1 MVKPCKVT
9 YGGKEY
15 PIEDY
20 LAILHDGLLDQM
32 VKDGIIDDGNFVQP
46 LKPIEKTEDDI
57 SREQTQ
63 ETEILLNGLA
73 DKRRKEGKFIRDG
86 VEYVRNEKGL
96 GELSDKKG
104 EIRFTN
110 EISIPFRYKL
120 VEANTLQPSHQDGI
134 RNSFHFIPEAQP
146 KNRNDKG
153 SLQAEESFANKPR
166 FNELGESTNAY
177 SGAPVVNERNEVIQ
191 GNNRS
196 AGLRKGYARGNE
208 EYKNSLI
215 NNATKFGFTEEQVRS
230 MESPILVRQV
240 AVSDEGAIEIGNYD
254 VKDLETGGIRRL
266 DPVAITRRMP
276 FSIKGRMAELMFSG
290 DETLNQTIR
299 DNQKKIIEIISPY
312 INQAQRNTIIKD
324 GVLSDVGI
332 KDIEDIA
339 KQFLFDNGSSFL
351 PEIFENL
358 SATQKEGL
366 KRALPYI
373 FSVSPEK
380 GLVQDIQV
388 AIIAINDFN
397 SSGAGSFDGWLAQAD
412 MFNEGLTPK
421 DKYSPL
427 EIAIAKLLAEEKTQ
441 KGISSVFSEYARA
454 VTDKPA
460 DMFEPAKEGKSRAE
474 GVLEI
479 FKVEDNERPS
489 NTTSGEDVDSEQKDK
504 AKEKAEPSERKTI
517 NIRTPA
523 VQKKEPEIKIK
534 ALSEIEAAKERVKN
548 AKEMVAAIRGAKIDG
563 KGKAFDATLGLPVAI
578 WNGAIETVATAI
590 EAGVAVADA
599 IKRGLNYI
607 QKNNR
612 GQWNKKAY
620 NDRVIAELGLRGIEV
635 NGEDLIVQPL
645 EDKATVEL
653 VNGFYSPLEKG
664 IVEAKTD
671 KATGKGWMKVLSGV
685 TEGDELNYTGVKDF
699 LESNADRPISRKELL
714 DYMKNN
720 RIEVVEVV
728 LGEAKG
734 ADILNEEQ
742 LKRLDELEKLDA
754 KYPSGAIEDI
764 EAGSYDEFLYL
775 LNVRDKSS
783 SEDLIRL
790 QRDSERKAQLAQRSG
805 DKKLA
810 EKYWNDS
817 HRYTARHE
825 ALELSEEGAGGISNP
840 TKFSQYQLEGDKE
853 NYKEILVTMP
863 SKVPN
868 YTPITVLPSG
878 YDIIFDSR
886 NNTYAVIEENQTSG
900 KSITGRYHNTQEDAV
915 KNAIEVINSQRK
927 NVITGKAFDN
937 QFQSS
942 HFDEPNI
949 LVHLRMNTRTDAEG
963 NKVLFIEEV
972 QSDWGQ
978 KGKKEGFIDNEKLP
992 KKTFIDYRQEL
1003 FEKYKT
1009 EKYNDLVKVATQ
1021 NEVSNL
1027 ERLFAKEN
1035 GQENLLKTIPT
1046 APFVTDT
1053 NSWTKL
1059 GLKAA
1064 LKEAVAQGADKL
1076 AWTTGE
1082 QQNDRYDLSKSVS
1095 KLSLTKD
1102 NVLRAYDLNGEKIYD
1117 KKISSEKEIEDT
1129 FGKEAAQKL
1138 LEQPTQKVITDYDP
1152 KGIDGRELS
1161 GVDLK
1166 VGGKGMKGFYGSPT
1180 EGNLGIVGNV
1190 AKSLFGQEP
1199 NTVEINQGRTF
1210 YYEETEK
1217 GFEILESFGTK
1228 AEYAEIGVVLKTEKE
1243 AQEYVDKKSTTSTQY
1258 SIDITPELKQ
1268 AVKEGIPLFKSELT
1282 QAKERLKEASAALSK
1297 LNKNLG
1303 IYSDPEQ
1310 NARAL
1315 FEYHKALV
1323 GLAKAYI
1330 KAGVNSVKDFAKELG
1345 ENLTQEIRDAWN
1357 EANGKSKKTLSDF
1370 KDVAEKIQAKEE
1382 KERLAGKSK
1391 RMTTQRL
1398 LASSE
1403 YSEEFKQAI
1412 GEDAIYYTELPN
1424 EITEKEAQAIID
1436 IKGDVNAEMAIM
1448 DMNNNM
1454 KLAIRFKIAQKLID
1468 NYEAEGNLDKAVEI
1482 YENIAEKVTD
1492 AAQGL
1497 QSLST
1502 WPKLSPA
1509 AAIHMARKSVKKQ
1522 YDAKAADAKP
1532 KTDKI
1537 DKEFKKINK
1546 ESIQEALENIKN
1558 IVEKNT
1564 FPSGGAII
1572 TELPA
1577 GYGQNNK
1584 VFTREKYL
1592 AAKKSLRGFTF
1603 SFAGGV
1609 PIEKFIDIAGY
1620 HIEATGKDFN
1630 KFTRRMKADFGSKI
1644 KPYLK
1649 DIYAK
1654 TRKQLIDSGYDKNL
1668 FLSDEDVDAQI
1679 AEQEGKVFEEKLKK
1693 AIEKKDEKAA
1703 KAAIA
1708 KLQEISKEDG
1718 LWGQYKQSAANRL
1731 KNVVLT
1737 NIQKDISESA
1747 PLEQFTDGLVKNMR
1761 AKMAELLPEVTKE
1774 KAIQRPDI
1782 EVIGDAF
1789 KNLEKYKEVWEQ
1801 TQNEFQEKYQDSP
1814 EILEDIDAY
1823 FGEILDKPF
1832 NDKMLS
1838 RAISKGL
1845 REMGTT
1851 ISDIVTKHYTVVDNT
1866 KQSLADKLVNDAG
1879 LSGIEAEAL
1888 SKAVQKEFDN
1898 IATKKK
1904 LQILERMFSK
1914 KERKKTE
1921 FKTLEQD
1928 LIRLT
1933 NLGAFRN
1940 DNIVQ
1945 MYGDKMGWPKL
1956 TEENVKE
1963 LERLATIVQKTEDP
1977 IKKRKAIEDLLAY
1990 QANIKGTS
1998 IMEFVT
2004 AVWYA
2009 NILSGYNTQ
2018 AVNFGANALNTAIL
2032 FGNLV
2037 AQNPKNVKF
2046 IGKGLIEGIK
2056 RGFLEGREVL
2066 RTGYSPIKGKAE
2078 IPTLLERKDFS
2089 KSVANLPKP
2098 ILKLVNY
2105 ASYLKYVRRLMVAA
2119 DVIFFEGQKEMR
2131 AYQQAM
2137 KQASLE
2143 NKENPSLNQFDRAIE
2158 LVGKSDIQL
2167 QNIQERV
2174 ELEFDREL
2182 DEINNSNLSNK
2193 EKEAVIK
2200 QAEIDKKRRT
2210 FDLIEQNRSSD
2221 MIRESAEFAT
2231 QGTYN
2236 YPPQGALGAVAAGI
2250 NQIIRYIPVVR
2261 YAIPFTNIIANVAN
2275 ETLNYTPAAFFML
2288 KKGGIVPYKLSP
2300 LTEQQRTDL
2309 LYKGIIGT
2317 TLMSTV
2323 FLLTQLKGDD
2333 DEPILEI
2340 TANGTGDY
2348 AKNYTLQDAGW
2359 QPYSL
2364 RFKMPNGEYT
2374 GWISYQYSPLVT
2386 ALGYVGNI
2394 NDLMKYTDADEETII
2409 SLMTTSAGM
2418 TTASFFQGTF
2428 LTGLDDFASAVLDPR
2443 SVGKGQQVMEKILNA
2458 GVSATRA
2465 LLIPNL
2471 FSQVSQS
2478 VQKITNDYKK
2488 ETRETIMGKFLQD
2501 IPYARDI
2508 YFNKINILGD
2518 PISPDT
2524 DKFYSA
2530 NKPNKVIDLLIEK
2543 KKVFGAINRKAE
2555 EIYDITLGKQRA
2567 LTDEEFFEY
2576 SKEKG
2581 QFIKN
2586 ALLEDYDKFSKMTSS
2601 EFGKE
2606 LASIKKKAT
2615 ESARYEISDM
2625 GSDLT
2630 EIVRYI
2636 GGEPK
2641 TFKLAPENVAQA
2653 VKIASEYKNTPA
2665 MVALRKQQVEAYVK
2679 VGKLSKQEA
2688 EKKASMQINKNANKY
2703 AKNMIWLKHTK
2714 AEKPQDVLEPK

>member
-1 MVKPCKVT
+1 MASPCIIT
-9 YGGKEY
+9 FGGKKYSFEEY
-15 PIEDY
+15 A
-20 LAILHDGLLDQM
+20 AILHDGLLDQM
-32 VKDGIIDDGNFVQP
+32 VKDKIIDDSDFV
-46 LKPIEKTEDDI
+46 KKAEAVTKTEFDTEEEAELYDI
-57 SREQTQ
+57 SKETDPNVIADKYFRLPSLESTDYKEYQLAQ
-63 ETEILLNGLA
+63 AILGKKPYKVSVKEWVEYGGDSSESDLKEYKRFIKEGKGDIDDVTEILT
-73 DKRRKEGKFIRDG
+73 KRFG
-86 VEYVRNEKGL
+86 VEVTPEDIVGTIINYGNKSEFNRKKVSNIEQALLERYNDLTGKNQITK
-96 GELSDKKG
+96 DAAKKG
-104 EIRFTN
+104 F
-110 EISIPFRYKL
+110 
-120 VEANTLQPSHQDGI
+120 D
-134 RNSFHFIPEAQP
+134 
-146 KNRNDKG
+146 
-153 SLQAEESFANKPR
+153 
-166 FNELGESTNAY
+166 
-177 SGAPVVNERNEVIQ
+177 VVNAKNKTTNKLYGQKEALQE
-191 GNNRS
+191 
-196 AGLRKGYARGNE
+196 AG
-208 EYKNSLI
+208 I
-215 NNATKFGFTEEQVRS
+215 TE
-230 MESPILVRQV
+230 
-240 AVSDEGAIEIGNYD
+240 
-254 VKDLETGGIRRL
+254 
-266 DPVAITRRMP
+266 
-276 FSIKGRMAELMFSG
+276 
-290 DETLNQTIR
+290 
-299 DNQKKIIEIISPY
+299 
-312 INQAQRNTIIKD
+312 
-324 GVLSDVGI
+324 
-332 KDIEDIA
+332 EDIA
-339 KQFLFDNGSSFL
+339 REQEF
-351 PEIFENL
+351 
-358 SATQKEGL
+358 AKEGFGEL
-366 KRALPYI
+366 ETPL
-373 FSVSPEK
+373 EK
-380 GLVQDIQV
+380 FEYQKKQISKKGKT
-388 AIIAINDFN
+388 
-397 SSGAGSFDGWLAQAD
+397 
-412 MFNEGLTPK
+412 E
-421 DKYSPL
+421 L
-427 EIAIAKLLAEEKTQ
+427 EIA
-441 KGISSVFSEYARA
+441 
-454 VTDKPA
+454 
-460 DMFEPAKEGKSRAE
+460 KERFA
-474 GVLEI
+474 
-479 FKVEDNERPS
+479 
-489 NTTSGEDVDSEQKDK
+489 K
-504 AKEKAEPSERKTI
+504 AKEM
-517 NIRTPA
+517 
-523 VQKKEPEIKIK
+523 
-534 ALSEIEAAKERVKN
+534 AAT
-548 AKEMVAAIRGAKIDG
+548 IRGAKIDG

-612 GQWNKKAY
+612 GAWNKKAY

-635 NGEDLIVQPL
+635 NGEDLIVEPL

-664 IVEAKTD
+664 IAEAKTD

-685 TEGDELNYTGVKDF
+685 TEADELNFTGVKAF

-714 DYMKNN
+714 DYIKNN

-728 LGEAKG
+728 LGKDESRKMTNDQARKIFEDNG
-734 ADILNEEQ
+734 YDVITDNNGDTYVEKDEELYDYNDMSKAEQ
-742 LKRLDELEKLDA
+742 DA
-754 KYPSGAIEDI
+754 FDVLAIGNID
-764 EAGSYDEFLYL
+764 AP
-775 LNVRDKSS
+775 K
-783 SEDLIRL
+783 
-790 QRDSERKAQLAQRSG
+790 
-805 DKKLA
+805 
-810 EKYWNDS
+810 
-817 HRYTARHE
+817 
-825 ALELSEEGAGGISNP
+825 ISDA
-840 TKFSQYQLEGDKE
+840 TKFSQYQLEGEKE
-853 NYKEILVTMP
+853 NYKEVLVT
-863 SKVPN
+863 
-868 YTPITVLPSG
+868 LPRKG
-878 YDIIFDSR
+878 NLDDI
-886 NNTYAVIEENQTSG
+886 SG
-900 KSITGRYHNTQEDAV
+900 KLFDKKYTELNASERVSVKREARSQGQVVDESNTF
-915 KNAIEVINSQRK
+915 K
-927 NVITGKAFDN
+927 
-937 QFQSS
+937 SS
-942 HFDEPNI
+942 HFEQPNI
-949 LVHLRMNTRTDAEG
+949 LVHLRINTRTDVDG
-963 NKVLFIEEV
+963 NKVLFIEEL

-978 KGKKEGFIDNEKLP
+978 KGKREGFGIDD
-992 KKTFIDYRQEL
+992 T
-1003 FEKYKT
+1003 KYK
-1009 EKYNDLVKVATQ
+1009 KRL
-1021 NEVSNL
+1021 NEINL
-1027 ERLFAKEN
+1027 ELDAISERVGNKADQNKELLN
-1035 GQENLLKTIPT
+1035 DITTLKTEDFNAIAEKKYPDVYKDLTNESILIKEKKDLENKLFQFKNIPT

-1053 NSWTKL
+1053 NAWTKL
-1059 GLKAA
+1059 GLKTA
-1064 LKEAVAQGADKL
+1064 LKEAVSQGADKL

-1082 QQNDRYDLSKSVS
+1082 QQNDRYDLSKSVDFIEYN
-1095 KLSLTKD
+1095 KTKD
-1102 NVLRAYDLNGEKIYD
+1102 GQYNLSIKIKD
-1117 KKISSEKEIEDT
+1117 GNEQTHKLKESELEG
-1129 FGKEAAQKL
+1129 FVGKEVAQKIINNEGYESDVPDTRVL
-1138 LEQPTQKVITDYDP
+1138 LDE
-1152 KGIDGRELS
+1152 
-1161 GVDLK
+1161 DLK
-1166 VGGKGMKGFYGSPT
+1166 VGGKGMKGFYGSPS
-1180 EGNLGIVGNV
+1180 EGSLGIVGNV
-1190 AKSLFGQEP
+1190 AKTLFKQEP
-1199 NTVEINQGRTF
+1199 KIVDLATNRSGFRMWDNKTNEFLGSFDGEFTLIDENDVKSKQMPENYKTSKEVAKELGYDLKDVKIIYTGETVDN
-1210 YYEETEK
+1210 
-1217 GFEILESFGTK
+1217 
-1228 AEYAEIGVVLKTEKE
+1228 IGARE
-1243 AQEYVDKKSTTSTQY
+1243 QY

-1268 AVKEGIPLFKSELT
+1268 AVKEGIPLFKNELT

-1310 NARAL
+1310 NAKAL

-1330 KAGVNSVKDFAKELG
+1330 KEGIKSLEDFANQIG
-1345 ENLTQEIRDAWN
+1345 EDVTQEVRDAWR
-1357 EANGKSKKTLSDF
+1357 EAKGGDKKTLSDF
-1370 KDVAEKIQAKEE
+1370 REDAKKAQAKEE
-1382 KERLAGKSK
+1382 KERLSDKSK

-1398 LASSE
+1398 LESDE
-1403 YSEEFKQAI
+1403 YSDEFKQAI

-1424 EITEKEAQAIID
+1424 AITEQEAQAIID

-1468 NYEAEGNLDKAVEI
+1468 NYELEGNLDKAVEI
-1482 YENIAEKVTD
+1482 YENIVEKITD

-1509 AAIHMARKSVKKQ
+1509 AAIHMARKNVKKQ

-1537 DKEFKKINK
+1537 DKDFKKINK
-1546 ESIQEALENIKN
+1546 ESIEEALENIKK

-1572 TELPA
+1572 TELPT

-1584 VFTREKYL
+1584 VFTRDKYL
-1592 AAKKSLRGFTF
+1592 AAKKKLRGATF

-1609 PIEKFIDIAGY
+1609 PIEELVDIAGY

-1630 KFTRRMKADFGSKI
+1630 KFTRRMKADLGNKI

-1654 TRKQLIDSGYDKNL
+1654 TRKKLIDSGYDTDL
-1668 FLSDEDVDAQI
+1668 FLSDEEVDKQI
-1679 AEQEGKVFEEKLKK
+1679 LEQEGSVFIEKLKK
-1693 AIEKKDEKAA
+1693 AIEKKDEKAQ
-1703 KAAIA
+1703 KIAIA

-1731 KNVVLT
+1731 RNVVLT
-1737 NIQKDISESA
+1737 NIQKDISGTPS
-1747 PLEQFTDGLVKNMR
+1747 LEQFTDGLVKNMR
-1761 AKMAELLPEVTKE
+1761 AKMAELLPEATNNKNI
-1774 KAIQRPDI
+1774 KRPDI
-1782 EVIGDAF
+1782 EIIGDAF
-1789 KNLEKYKEVWEQ
+1789 KNFEKYKEVWEQ
-1801 TQNEFQEKYQDSP
+1801 TQNEFQEKYQDFP
-1814 EILEDIDAY
+1814 EILESIDAY

-1879 LSGIEAEAL
+1879 LSGTEAEAL

-1904 LQILERMFSK
+1904 SQILEKMFSK

-1921 FKTLEQD
+1921 FRTLEQD
-1928 LIRLT
+1928 LIRMT
-1933 NLGAFRN
+1933 NLGAFRS

-1977 IKKRKAIEDLLAY
+1977 IKKRKAVEDLLAY

-2046 IGKGLIEGIK
+2046 ISKGLIEGIK
-2056 RGFLEGREVL
+2056 RGFLEGKEVL

-2098 ILKLVNY
+2098 ILKLINY
-2105 ASYLKYVRRLMVAA
+2105 ASNLKYVRRLMVAA

-2137 KQASLE
+2137 KQSSLE

-2167 QNIQERV
+2167 QNIQEKV

-2193 EKEAVIK
+2193 EKDAAIK

-2221 MIRESAEFAT
+2221 MIRESVDFAA

-2236 YPPQGALGAVAAGI
+2236 YPPQGALGAVAGGI
-2250 NQIIRYIPVVR
+2250 NYMVRYLPVVR
-2261 YAIPFTNIIANVAN
+2261 YAVPFTNIIANVAN

-2317 TLMSTV
+2317 ALMSTV

-2348 AKNYTLQDAGW
+2348 AKNYALQETGW
-2359 QPYSL
+2359 QPYSV
-2364 RFKMPNGEYT
+2364 RFKLPNGEYT
-2374 GWISYQYSPLVT
+2374 GWMSYQYSPLVA

-2394 NDLMKYTDADEETII
+2394 NDLMKYTDVDEETII

-2443 SVGKGQQVMEKILNA
+2443 SVGKGQQVMEKILNS
-2458 GVSATRA
+2458 GVSAARA
-2465 LLIPNL
+2465 VLIPNL

-2501 IPYARDI
+2501 VPYARDI

-2555 EIYDITLGKQRA
+2555 QIYDITLGKQRA

-2586 ALLEDYDKFSKMTSS
+2586 ALLKDYDKFSKMTSS

-2641 TFKLAPENVAQA
+2641 TFELAPENVAQA

-2665 MVALRKQQVEAYVK
+2665 MLALRKQQIEAYVK

-2688 EKKASMQINKNANKY
+2688 EKKASMQINRNANKY
-2703 AKNMIWLKHTK
+2703 AKNMIWLKHIEAK
-2714 AEKPQDVLEPK
+2714 KPQDVLEPK

>member
-15 PIEDY
+15 SIEEY
-20 LAILHDGLLDQM
+20 LGILHDGLLDQM
-32 VKDGIIDDGNFVQP
+32 VKDGIIDDSNFVKKAESVERTDFDTEEEAELYAISKETDPNVIAAKYFTLPELEQEDYKDFKIAEAFSGK
-46 LKPIEKTEDDI
+46 KPYKITAQEWAEYGGDKEIPSEIKKYISKEKGDIDDFSETI
-57 SREQTQ
+57 SRNIGVTVTPED
-63 ETEILLNGLA
+63 IVGFL
-73 DKRRKEGKFIRDG
+73 
-86 VEYVRNEKGL
+86 VEYGSQAGFKKKKVSNVQQALLERYFDLTGKKQITDEAA
-96 GELSDKKG
+96 KKG
-104 EIRFTN
+104 FETVVEKNKIA
-110 EISIPFRYKL
+110 ESRY
-120 VEANTLQPSHQDGI
+120 
-134 RNSFHFIPEAQP
+134 AQ
-146 KNRNDKG
+146 KQR
-153 SLQAEESFANKPR
+153 LEE
-166 FNELGESTNAY
+166 
-177 SGAPVVNERNEVIQ
+177 
-191 GNNRS
+191 
-196 AGLRKGYARGNE
+196 
-208 EYKNSLI
+208 
-215 NNATKFGFTEEQVRS
+215 
-230 MESPILVRQV
+230 
-240 AVSDEGAIEIGNYD
+240 
-254 VKDLETGGIRRL
+254 
-266 DPVAITRRMP
+266 
-276 FSIKGRMAELMFSG
+276 
-290 DETLNQTIR
+290 
-299 DNQKKIIEIISPY
+299 
-312 INQAQRNTIIKD
+312 
-324 GVLSDVGI
+324 VGI
-332 KDIEDIA
+332 TEEDIA
-339 KQFLFDNGSSFL
+339 REQEFASEGFGELETPLEKFEYQKKQISKKGKTELEINK
-351 PEIFENL
+351 EIF
-358 SATQKEGL
+358 A
-366 KRALPYI
+366 
-373 FSVSPEK
+373 
-380 GLVQDIQV
+380 
-388 AIIAINDFN
+388 
-397 SSGAGSFDGWLAQAD
+397 
-412 MFNEGLTPK
+412 
-421 DKYSPL
+421 
-427 EIAIAKLLAEEKTQ
+427 
-441 KGISSVFSEYARA
+441 
-454 VTDKPA
+454 
-460 DMFEPAKEGKSRAE
+460 
-474 GVLEI
+474 
-479 FKVEDNERPS
+479 
-489 NTTSGEDVDSEQKDK
+489 K
-504 AKEKAEPSERKTI
+504 AKEMA
-517 NIRTPA
+517 
-523 VQKKEPEIKIK
+523 
-534 ALSEIEAAKERVKN
+534 
-548 AKEMVAAIRGAKIDG
+548 AAIRGAKIDG

-612 GQWNKKAY
+612 GAWNKKAY

-664 IVEAKTD
+664 ISEAKTD
-671 KATGKGWMKVLSGV
+671 KATGKGWMKALSGV

-728 LGEAKG
+728 LGAKEALSKEAMDDVYNG
-734 ADILNEEQ
+734 INEQ
-742 LKRLDELEKLDA
+742 LSRTNQPDEVVEFVNEKLNDW
-754 KYPSGAIEDI
+754 YNNPSDKNYKSLYAALGEVNLSLDDFIES
-764 EAGSYDEFLYL
+764 A
-775 LNVRDKSS
+775 
-783 SEDLIRL
+783 EDRM
-790 QRDSERKAQLAQRSG
+790 D
-805 DKKLA
+805 D
-810 EKYWNDS
+810 
-817 HRYTARHE
+817 
-825 ALELSEEGAGGISNP
+825 
-840 TKFSQYQLEGDKE
+840 TKFSQYQLEGEKE
-853 NYKEILVTMP
+853 NYKEVLVTL
-863 SKVPN
+863 PN
-868 YTPITVLPSG
+868 QGVRPIGKWEFYEREG
-878 YDIIFDSR
+878 Y
-886 NNTYAVIEENQTSG
+886 
-900 KSITGRYHNTQEDAV
+900 TQEEFE
-915 KNAIEVINSQRK
+915 NAPKEFQQK
-927 NVITGKAFDN
+927 LFDKWKAETSLVVVN
-937 QFQSS
+937 KKEQFQST

-949 LVHLRMNTRTDAEG
+949 LVHLRMNTRTDADG
-963 NKVLFIEEV
+963 NKILFLEEV

-978 KGKKEGFIDNEKLP
+978 KGKREGFVGELEYDKADKAYGE
-992 KKTFIDYRQEL
+992 FIKEMEL
-1003 FEKYKT
+1003 KYGKGRWQY
-1009 EKYNDLVKVATQ
+1009 EMDESESRKEYDLLDIRDRAESRDRSK
-1021 NEVSNL
+1021 
-1027 ERLFAKEN
+1027 
-1035 GQENLLKTIPT
+1035 IPS

-1059 GLKAA
+1059 GLKTA

-1180 EGNLGIVGNV
+1180 EGSLGIVGNV
-1190 AKSLFGQEP
+1190 AKSLFGQVP
-1199 NTVEINQGRTF
+1199 KTVEISKGTDNLTKEEALSLLEQG
-1210 YYEETEK
+1210 EK
-1217 GFEILESFGTK
+1217 IYTYSRGTMYRLYDK
-1228 AEYAEIGVVLKTEKE
+1228 NDIDE
-1243 AQEYVDKKSTTSTQY
+1243 ATNYFSKKGEAKSTQY

-1268 AVKEGIPLFKSELT
+1268 AVKEGIPLFKNELT

-1330 KAGVNSVKDFAKELG
+1330 KEGVNSVKDFAKELG
-1345 ENLTQEIRDAWN
+1345 ENLTQEIKDAWN
-1357 EANGKSKKTLSDF
+1357 EAKGISKKTLSDF
-1370 KDVAEKIQAKEE
+1370 KDDAEKIQAKEE
-1382 KERLAGKSK
+1382 KERLAGKAK

-1398 LASSE
+1398 LASDE

-1537 DKEFKKINK
+1537 DNEFKKINK

-1564 FPSGGAII
+1564 FTSGGAII

-1630 KFTRRMKADFGSKI
+1630 KFTRRMKEDFGSKI

-1668 FLSDEDVDAQI
+1668 FLSDEDVNSQI

-1737 NIQKDISESA
+1737 NIQKDISGTPS
-1747 PLEQFTDGLVKNMR
+1747 LEQFTDGLVKNMR
-1761 AKMAELLPEVTKE
+1761 AKMAELLPEPVSNKN
-1774 KAIQRPDI
+1774 IQRPDI
-1782 EVIGDAF
+1782 EIIGDAF

-1801 TQNEFQEKYQDSP
+1801 TQKEFQEKYQNFP
-1814 EILEDIDAY
+1814 EILEALDAY

-1866 KQSLADKLVNDAG
+1866 KQSLADRLVNDAG
-1879 LSGIEAEAL
+1879 LSGTEAEAL
-1888 SKAVQKEFDN
+1888 SKAIQKEFDN

-1904 LQILERMFSK
+1904 SQILEKMFSK

-1921 FKTLEQD
+1921 FRTLEQD

-1977 IKKRKAIEDLLAY
+1977 IKKRKAVEDLLAY

-2032 FGNLV
+2032 FGNLA

-2046 IGKGLIEGIK
+2046 ISKGLIEGIK

-2089 KSVANLPKP
+2089 KSVSNLPKP

-2105 ASYLKYVRRLMVAA
+2105 ASNLKYVRRIMVAA

-2193 EKEAVIK
+2193 EKEAAIK

-2221 MIRESAEFAT
+2221 MIRESAEFAA

-2364 RFKMPNGEYT
+2364 RFKLPNGEYT
-2374 GWISYQYSPLVT
+2374 GWISYQFSPLVT

-2501 IPYARDI
+2501 VPYVRDI

-2586 ALLEDYDKFSKMTSS
+2586 ALLKDYDKFSKMTSS

-2606 LASIKKKAT
+2606 LTAIKKKAT

-2653 VKIASEYKNTPA
+2653 AEIASKYKNTPEIL
-2665 MVALRKQQVEAYVK
+2665 ALRKQQIEAYVK

-2688 EKKASMQINKNANKY
+2688 EKKASMQINRNANKY